1 MAKTGLP
8 EGMRGVIGW
17 ALGVGILAFILLI
30 LLIIFGNL
38 SGNVGFSQDS
48 TAFTNETIVF
58 TDAGSTPATAQNR
71 VNGAL
76 SGVVV
81 RNATGGEVVPS
92 TNYTISGVL
101 VIADGSSAYNGTNV
115 NVSGTVSYD
124 SQGLINSNSV
134 IDNYSISATNTAGQ
148 FPVVGTIVGIALL
161 LLVLIGIL
169 VFAIVKM
176 MHVAGAT
183 GMSTRGGSSN
193 FGASRS
199 SYG

>member
-17 ALGVGILAFILLI
+17 ALGVGIIAFILLI

-38 SGNVGFSQDS
+38 SGNVGFSVN
-48 TAFTNETIVF
+48 TA
-58 TDAGSTPATAQNR
+58 G
-71 VNGAL
+71 
-76 SGVVV
+76 
-81 RNATGGEVVPS
+81 
-92 TNYTISGVL
+92 
-101 VIADGSSAYNGTNV
+101 YNNT
-115 NVSGTVSYD
+115 
-124 SQGLINSNSV
+124 QAV

-176 MHVAGAT
+176 MHVAGAA
-183 GMSTRGGSSN
+183 GDRGSN
-193 FGASRS
+193 ASFG
-199 SYG
+199 